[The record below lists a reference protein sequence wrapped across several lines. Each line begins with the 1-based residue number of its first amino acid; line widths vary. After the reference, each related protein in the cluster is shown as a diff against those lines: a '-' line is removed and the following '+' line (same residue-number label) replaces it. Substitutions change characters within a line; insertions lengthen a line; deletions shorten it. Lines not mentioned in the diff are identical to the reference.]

1 MLDIVLS
8 LVAWFQTF
16 FIDIVTC

>member
-1 MLDIVLS
+1 MLDLVLS